1 MSMTTLER
9 FTALVEAWGAD
20 PARWPAAERP
30 AALALLET
38 STAARAVVER
48 EKRLDL
54 ALDLTP
60 PAAPPPAALARRL
73 AGLAADPRSLW
84 TDLLALFG
92 GWRPAAAALAL
103 CIAAGVV
110 LGTAVPTAQEAETQV
125 VYEAALPDYAQLT
138 TSYLDH

>member
-9 FTALVEAWGAD
+9 FTALVEARGGD

-38 STAARAVVER
+38 SAAAQAVVER

-54 ALDLTP
+54 ALDLAP
-60 PAAPPPAALARRL
+60 PVAPPPAALARRL

-92 GWRPAAAALAL
+92 GWRPAVAALAL

-110 LGTAVPTAQEAETQV
+110 LGTAVPTPQEAETQV

-138 TSYLDH
+138 ASYLDH